1 MKRDFSRPT
10 DQRLAMMRSLAT
22 NLLWNGKIETTL
34 EKAKDLRSYVEKI
47 LTKAINTYEDTVKV
61 VKTTVDAKG
70 VKAEREVINDGPKK
84 LQARRAMLAKLYT
97 VKEIRAPKESKAAFK
112 GRTED
117 IKNPLIEKIFNEL
130 APKYAK
136 RKAELGVGGG
146 YTKITKL
153 GARKGDNADM
163 AIIELI

>member
-1 MKRDFSRPT
+1 MRDFSRPT

-22 NLLWNGKIETTL
+22 NLLWNGKIETSL
-34 EKAKDLRSYVEKI
+34 DKAKDLRSYVEKI

-61 VKTTVDAKG
+61 VKTTVDKKG

-84 LQARRAMLAKLYT
+84 LKARRDIMAKLYT
-97 VKEIRAPKESKAAFK
+97 VQEQKAPKESKAAFRN
-112 GRTED
+112 RTEE

-136 RKAELGVGGG
+136 RKAELGTGGG
-146 YTKITKL
+146 YTRIIKL
-153 GARKGDNADM
+153 GARRGDNAEM

>member
-22 NLLWNGKIETTL
+22 NLLWHGKIETSL
-34 EKAKDLRSYVEKI
+34 EKAKDLKSYADKI

-61 VKTTVDAKG
+61 VKSVVDAKG

-84 LQARRAMLAKLYT
+84 LQARRAITTKLYP
-97 VKEIRAPKESKAAFK
+97 VAEQREVKESKAAFK
-112 GRTED
+112 GRTEE

-136 RKAELGVGGG
+136 RKAELGTGGG
-146 YTKITKL
+146 YTRIIRL
-153 GARKGDNADM
+153 GVRKGDNADM
-163 AIIELI
+163 ALIELI